1 MVLITRSVHSRAGDL
16 LHLVYAPELSHTL
29 DAGDRRRVGEGGGAG
44 ELRYAGGEQRESD
57 AAAIASSSSINRFKY
72 TVLLC
77 DTMKPRERAEL
88 FLGEPGARPAQLTR
102 TPRAQ
107 LTETPRSAPPRSDRA
122 GQTRRRRRTSS
133 SRWWG

>member
-1 MVLITRSVHSRAGDL
+1 MMVSKL
-16 LHLVYAPELSHTL
+16 LRNA
-29 DAGDRRRVGEGGGAG
+29 
-44 ELRYAGGEQRESD
+44 D

-88 FLGEPGARPAQLTR
+88 FLGELGARPQLTT

-107 LTETPRSAPPRSDRA
+107 LTETPRSDRC
-122 GQTRRRRRTSS
+122 GQGGRGHERRRALQEPLAVHALC
-133 SRWWG
+133 G